1 MSQAGGQDNVF
12 QAHISFGLDG
22 CGSHQ
27 RYNGASYFDTGNNS
41 LVLVILNESLFPCF
55 FHSRN

>member
-41 LVLVILNESLFPCF
+41 LVFDK
-55 FHSRN
+55 